1 METLLGETKPVVSD
15 KYEYEYEDKSMMMNF
30 FDIRDYRDND
40 GKKDSEFKVFQS
52 KTPLKMSSF
61 LTRSWWKKP
70 SLMLVRK
77 PSWNGKKEHYKQGF
91 WIFCTIKILTLTTKL
106 RKPSRKQRS
115 ANHDFKVFAWY
126 LY

>member
-40 GKKDSEFKVFQS
+40 KKSEFKVFQT
-52 KTPLKMSSF
+52 KIPLKLSSF

-70 SLMLVRK
+70 SLMLVRER
-77 PSWNGKKEHYKQGF
+77 SLNGKKKHYKQGF
-91 WIFCTIKILTLTTKL
+91 WIFCTIKILKLTIKT
-106 RKPSRKQRS
+106 RKPSTKQRS